1 MSADEQNGHDQWHQH
16 SADEGVPQE
25 EHTAQASAKALGLTF
40 IAMTLGV
47 LIVIGVLVV
56 YFQNYMSNYR
66 TMINENTQGAA
77 AASAYR
83 DAELASIKEPVE
95 GAIDAVINEYA
106 SN

>member
-1 MSADEQNGHDQWHQH
+1 MSADEHNGHDHWHQH

-25 EHTAQASAKALGLTF
+25 EHAAQASTKALGLTF
-40 IAMTLGV
+40 IGMTLGV

-66 TMINENTQGAA
+66 SIINENTEGAA

-95 GAIDAVINEYA
+95 GAIEAVIAEYA